1 MNLPWK
7 IAFLCVVLICPCLS
21 TLAGDLPPS
30 TKRTPFKP
38 PAHIAQL
45 KVPQARKTAAADLQ
59 LRATM
64 ITKQWT
70 MANVNGTMLVP
81 GETINDYRL
90 LQVRENEVVFVKDGV
105 QIVVAIDAAN

>member
-1 MNLPWK
+1 MNLLWK
-7 IAFLCVVLICPCLS
+7 IALLCVVLIYPCQS
-21 TLAGDLPPS
+21 ALAGELPPS
-30 TKRTPFKP
+30 TERTPFTP

-45 KVPQARKTAAADLQ
+45 KAPAVRKTATGLQ

-64 ITKQWT
+64 LTEQWT

-90 LQVRENEVVFVKDGV
+90 LQVRENEAVFIKDGK

>member
-1 MNLPWK
+1 MNLRWSST
-7 IAFLCVVLICPCLS
+7 FFCVALIYPYLS
-21 TLAGDLPPS
+21 ALAGDLPPS
-30 TKRTPFKP
+30 PTRSPFKP
-38 PAHIAQL
+38 PAHITKL
-45 KVPQARKTAAADLQ
+45 KEPQARKTAAADLQ

-64 ITKQWT
+64 ITDQWT

-105 QIVVAIDAAN
+105 RIVVAIDTAN

>member
-1 MNLPWK
+1 MNLLWK
-7 IAFLCVVLICPCLS
+7 IALLCIVPTYPCLS
-21 TLAGDLPPS
+21 AVAGELPPS
-30 TKRTPFKP
+30 TERTPFTP
-38 PAHIAQL
+38 PAHITQL
-45 KVPQARKTAAADLQ
+45 KAPGVRKTAVDLE

-64 ITKQWT
+64 ISKQWT

-90 LQVRENEVVFVKDGV
+90 LRVRENEAVFIKEGK

>member
-1 MNLPWK
+1 MNLLWK
-7 IAFLCVVLICPCLS
+7 IALLCVVLIYPCLS
-21 TLAGDLPPS
+21 ALAGELPPS
-30 TKRTPFKP
+30 TERTPFTP

-45 KVPQARKTAAADLQ
+45 KAPGVRKTAADLQ

-64 ITKQWT
+64 LTKQWT

-90 LQVRENEVVFVKDGV
+90 LQVRENEAVFIKDGV